1 MATIPLIGLYNY
13 DPTIFSGLHV
23 PTAADLDPDLEYID
37 NLPVLNDS
45 DLITELLA
53 EIGELSPVYSDP
65 DVLRQFITTWSRIWK
80 PVWTKLW
87 QTSIYK
93 YNPIWNKD
101 GKYTEERSGN
111 GATTYGRTDTNN
123 VTGFDTNSF
132 SPNEQ
137 NVAGGK
143 DSNTYSDKLTRTESG
158 NIGVTTTQ
166 QMLKEEREAAAFNIY
181 SYIIEAFKK
190 RFCIM
195 VY

>member
-1 MATIPLIGLYNY
+1 MQIPLISLYNF

-23 PTAADLDPDLEYID
+23 PTAADLDPSITYIADFAELSDADLLE
-37 NLPVLNDS
+37 
-45 DLITELLA
+45 ELLA
-53 EIGELSPVYSDP
+53 EIGELTPVYSDP
-65 DVLRQFITTWSRIWK
+65 DVLRQFITTWAKINK

-87 QTSIYK
+87 QTQIVK

-101 GKYTEERSGN
+101 GTYTEKRYG
-111 GATTYGRTDTNN
+111 GGTTTYGRTDTNN
-123 VTGFDTNSF
+123 VTGYDTNSF

-137 NVAGGK
+137 NVAGGS
-143 DSNTYSDKLTRTESG
+143 DGNTFSEDLTRTETG

>member
-1 MATIPLIGLYNY
+1 MTIPLISLYNY
-13 DPTIFSGLHV
+13 DPTIFEGLHV
-23 PTAADLDPDLEYID
+23 PKAEDLDPSLEYIAD
-37 NLPVLNDS
+37 FQELTDA
-45 DLITELLA
+45 DLLTELLA
-53 EIGELSPVYSDP
+53 EIGELSPVHSDP
-65 DVLRQFITTWSRIWK
+65 TILKQFISTWAKIEK

-87 QTSIYK
+87 QTQIVK

-101 GKYTEERSGN
+101 GTYTESRYG
-111 GATTYGRTDTNN
+111 GGTTTYGRTDTNN
-123 VTGFDTNSF
+123 VTGYDTNAF

-137 NVAGGK
+137 NVASGSDG
-143 DSNTYSDKLTRTESG
+143 NTFSENLTRTETG

-166 QMLKEEREAAAFNIY
+166 QMLKEEREAATFNVY